1 MALEDGTPR
10 RSVENDPI
18 AQVIGMLRQLR
29 SDVDSLQR
37 GTTLRNASIS
47 GGDGLRV
54 IDENGNTVIQLTTT
68 DGGGVLAKD
77 ATGADVARFGALAN
91 SNPGSYGVEV
101 LVGGTWVQLGAQV
114 ATWSNLSGKPSTF
127 PPSSHNHSGGDIT
140 SAVAN
145 ATNATNATYANDADG
160 SAYGFA
166 NNVAGSTFYA
176 VWVGDSAGY
185 KFGRNTSS
193 RRYKQNI
200 RPYQINPAKLLQ
212 LRPVIFDRIPQ
223 IDPDTGEPQ
232 PAAVNE
238 YGLIAE
244 DVAELLPEIV
254 TYFDHGDGNGPVIDG
269 VRYDLIG
276 LALLDWIQDWAPK
289 LQAILDRMRQA
300 ETVTQRFTPLGGSTA
315 KRPATP
321 VLGQQYLDSTL
332 RKPIWAAT
340 VAPVVT
346 WVDALGTTV

>member
-1 MALEDGTPR
+1 MAIEDGTPR

-18 AQVIGMLRQLR
+18 AQVMGILRQLR
-29 SDVDSLQR
+29 ADVDGLQR

-54 IDENGNTVIQLTTT
+54 IDATGNTVIQLTTT
-68 DGGGVLAKD
+68 DGGGVVAKD

-91 SNPGSYGVEV
+91 SNPGAYGVEV
-101 LVGGTWVQLGAQV
+101 LVSGTWVQLGAQV
-114 ATWSNLSGKPSTF
+114 ATWSTLAGKPSTF
-127 PPSSHNHSGGDIT
+127 PATTPVSSATLAATATEANHT
-140 SAVAN
+140 A
-145 ATNATNATYANDADG
+145 DADG
-160 SAYGFA
+160 SSYGFA

-176 VWVGDSAGY
+176 LWVGNSAGY

-200 RPYQINPAKLLQ
+200 RPYQIDPKKLLS

-232 PAAVNE
+232 PAATNE

-244 DVAELLPEIV
+244 DVAAVLPEIV
-254 TYFDHGDGNGPVIDG
+254 TYFDFEDGNGPVIDG

-289 LQAILDRMRQA
+289 LQAVLDRLNAA
-300 ETVTQRFTPLGGSTA
+300 EKVTQRFTPLGGSTA
-315 KRPATP
+315 NRPATP
-321 VLGQQYLDSTL
+321 VLGQQYLDSNL